1 MRSATSRF
9 VPIAR
14 GLAVCAVVMFASAA
28 AFAQQPPAARPAA
41 GPIPRGRIAL
51 INAAAFQAEVTE
63 LNRKIVEINAK
74 FEPRTKELLALR
86 DTMQGI
92 EAQVQQGTVAAGQAA
107 QLQERYEG
115 LKREYERKVE
125 DLKFEAQKAYAA
137 SAAPI
142 EEKVRTSLNRY
153 AAERGI
159 VLVMEVGGS
168 RKIGSIIYAAP
179 GLDIT
184 ADFIAQYNKA
194 NP

>member
-1 MRSATSRF
+1 MRASIARIARF
-9 VPIAR
+9 SR
-14 GLAVCAVVMFASAA
+14 GLAAVAAVLVTTSA
-28 AFAQQPPAARPAA
+28 AFAQQPAATG
-41 GPIPRGRIAL
+41 GPVPRGRIAI
-51 INAAAFQAEVTE
+51 INAGAFQSGIAE

-92 EAQVQQGTVAAGQAA
+92 ETQVQQGTVAAGQAA

-125 DLKFEAQKAYAA
+125 DLKLEAQKAYAA

-142 EEKVRTSLNRY
+142 EEKVRASLNRY
-153 AAERGI
+153 STEKGI
-159 VLVMEVGGS
+159 VLVMEVGS
-168 RKIGSIIYAAP
+168 SQKIGSIIYAAP

-184 ADFIAQYNKA
+184 DDFIAQYNKA